1 MATANGSTGAPPR
14 ARKFPH
20 VFSFLFFTVV
30 VVLVLTWIIP
40 AGEFERRRETVNG
53 IVQNRVV
60 PGTYHEVAPAPQPL
74 WKIFPDLDIGFSQ
87 SGGMIFMVF
96 FCGAAVYILEKT
108 GTVRVFFQRLLKKV
122 AGKEH
127 LAIFAVMFFMSIG
140 GAVGA
145 FANTSLALLPLGI
158 LLSRAMGYDNV
169 VGFGMVYLGSY
180 AGFNVGWGNVF
191 TVGIAQDIAELER
204 FSGLY
209 VRVLF
214 HLVNLLLSCWWVNGY
229 ARRIKKNPTS
239 SLLYEEGVD
248 LSEIYGS
255 EQKFDDQEPFTWRHW
270 SCIAITVLGFG
281 SIIVGSI
288 LWNWGIPYY
297 SATFLA
303 MAIFIGLF
311 GGLGINGTCTEFVRG
326 SATMV
331 AGAFVIGIS
340 RAISVVMTDG
350 KIIDSVVYY
359 LSQPI
364 SYYGPVIGANLMFYA
379 NALINVFIP
388 SGSGQAV
395 AVMPL
400 MVPIAD
406 LAHISRQVAVQAF
419 QFGDGFTNC
428 IAPTAGVVM
437 SSLALAKIPYTR
449 YVKWFAPMIVIQ
461 FILASAA
468 LTVLQYIGW

>member
-1 MATANGSTGAPPR
+1 MADGKATGSKG
-14 ARKFPH
+14 KFPH
-20 VFSFLFFTVV
+20 VFSFLFMMVV
-30 VVLVLTWIIP
+30 VILALTWIIP
-40 AGEFERRRETVNG
+40 AGEFERERVTVGNSTQ
-53 IVQNRVV
+53 IRVKA
-60 PGTYHEVAPAPQPL
+60 GTYHEVPPAPQAA
-74 WKIFPDLDIGFSQ
+74 WKIFPDLDKGFTQ

-108 GTVRVFFQRLLKKV
+108 GTIRLFFQRLLKRV
-122 AGKEH
+122 AGRENM
-127 LAIFAVMFFMSIG
+127 AILAVMIFMSIG

-158 LLSRAMGYDNV
+158 LLSRALGFDNV
-169 VGFGMVYLGSY
+169 VGFGMIYLGSY

-209 VRVLF
+209 ARVLF
-214 HLVNLLLSCWWVNGY
+214 HIVNLGLSYWWVSRY
-229 ARRIKKNPTS
+229 ARRIKKDPRA
-239 SLLYEEGVD
+239 SLMYEEGTE

-255 EQKFDDQEPFTWRHW
+255 EQSFDIQEPFTWRHW
-270 SCIAITVLGFG
+270 CCSAITVLGFG
-281 SIIVGSI
+281 GIIVGSI
-288 LWNWGIPYY
+288 LWNWGIPEY

-303 MAIFIGLF
+303 MAVLIGLF
-311 GGLGINGTCTEFVRG
+311 GGLGVNGTCAEFIKG
-326 SATMV
+326 SSTMV

-350 KIIDSVVYY
+350 KIIDSIVHY

-364 SYYGPVIGANLMFYA
+364 AEAGPLWGASLMFYV
-379 NALINVFIP
+379 NAAINFFIP

-428 IAPTAGVVM
+428 VIPTAGVVM
-437 SSLALAKIPYTR
+437 SSLALAKIPYPR
-449 YVKWFAPMIVIQ
+449 YLKWFMPVLIIQ
-461 FILASAA
+461 IILASLA